1 VARKNDS
8 KVKARLFGAPV
19 KLADAAPAADGP
31 VWIHVATEGRWEG
44 HPNGGVVEFSRK
56 SFEQIIANFRKNP
69 WYSPGPDGVGSQR
82 VIPYDYE
89 HASEMHPTE
98 GSIPE
103 TGAPAPAWATE
114 LQLRDGEE
122 GKAQLWALTLL
133 STQAREQIREGGYLS
148 TSVAVWPN
156 AKDAVTNKPI
166 GALLTSIAF
175 TNHPFIKGMAPI
187 AASMSVWG
195 KAESSEEALVGL
207 RDLLGLPADAAPAE
221 VAVELETLRQAVA
234 NGMTSA
240 SFPDGFGSLVDSV
253 RRLLGLRVLAS
264 TDEILNTA
272 GQLIVAVA
280 DTNAPP
286 QQAPEDNTMTAPAAP
301 APALATA
308 LLGKLADLFNC
319 RDSEPV
325 LLAAAEKAKVKGDT
339 LDQLLG
345 LFESDDMTALLGDA
359 AKTIEKAKKAD
370 EYLAGLTAVRERLG
384 AADKKEAEA
393 EVEQI
398 AASMGLS
405 GDNLAR
411 FKPLLLSARVACNVD
426 DPKER
431 ETKLAAFYTQYPLPK
446 VDPAKALLTQTVV
459 AGQNG
464 VQLLGGAPLPATPTL
479 TGSVVPS
486 AAPGG
491 TPQHMQLLAA
501 YPGRNEIEKACA
513 YHSDKTPGFKTLPRQ
528 TQIRA
533 ASGFVRTGQLAL

>member
-1 VARKNDS
+1 VARKNDT
-8 KVKARLFGAPV
+8 KLHLRAFGVPV
-19 KLADAAPAADGP
+19 KLSAEQVANDGA
-31 VWIHVATEGRWEG
+31 VWIQVAREGKWEG
-44 HPNGGVVEFSRK
+44 HPSGRVVEFTRK
-56 SFEQIIANFRKNP
+56 SFEQIIANFHANP
-69 WYSPGPDGVGSQR
+69 WYSPGPDGVGTQR
-82 VIPYDYE
+82 VVPYDYE
-89 HASEMHPTE
+89 HASEMAPTE
-98 GSIPE
+98 GTLPS

-114 LQLRDGEE
+114 LQLREGEAGAE
-122 GKAQLWALTLL
+122 LWALTLL
-133 STQAREQIREGGYLS
+133 SDQAREQIRAGGYLS
-148 TSVAVWPN
+148 TSVAVWPS
-156 AKDAVTNKPI
+156 AKDAATGKPI

-187 AASMSVWG
+187 AASVSVYG
-195 KAESSEEALVGL
+195 KADSAEEALVGL
-207 RDLLGLPADAAPAE
+207 RDLLGLPGDAAAAE
-221 VAVELETLRQAVA
+221 VAVELETLRNAVA

-240 SFPDGFGSLVDSV
+240 AFPDGFGYLVDSV

-264 TDEILNTA
+264 TDEILTTA
-272 GQLIVAVA
+272 GQLVVGVA
-280 DTNAPP
+280 DPSTSPP
-286 QQAPEDNTMTAPAAP
+286 TAPEDNTMTAPAAP

-384 AADKKEAEA
+384 AADKKEAEV

-431 ETKLAAFYTQYPLPK
+431 ETKLAAFYQQYPLPK
-446 VDPAKALLTQTVV
+446 VDASKALLTQTVV
-459 AGQNG
+459 AGPNG
-464 VQLLGGAPLPATPTL
+464 VQLLGGAPLPVTP
-479 TGSVVPS
+479 PP
-486 AAPGG
+486 AAPG
-491 TPQHMQLLAA
+491 TPPAQPAHVQLFSA

-513 YHSDKTPGFKTLPRQ
+513 YHKDKTPGFKDLPFQ
-528 TQIRA
+528 TQVRA